1 MNADDKDRIDLL
13 TNKVDRVLFYFE
25 SDPTT
30 KHIGLVEQVDINKK
44 AIDCIKTENKVRI
57 GRVGII
63 MSGVSMV
70 LGIVG
75 GFVAK
80 YFMK

>member
-30 KHIGLVEQVDINKK
+30 KHIGLVEQVDINTK

>member
-13 TNKVDRVLFYFE
+13 TKKVDRMLFYFE

-30 KHIGLVEQVDINKK
+30 KHIGLVEQVDINTK
-44 AIDCIKTENKVRI
+44 AIDVILTDDKVRI

>member
-30 KHIGLVEQVDINKK
+30 KHIGMVEQVDINTK

-63 MSGVSMV
+63 MSAVSMV

>member
-1 MNADDKDRIDLL
+1 MNQDDKDRIDLL
-13 TNKVDRVLFYFE
+13 NNKVDRVLFYFE

-30 KHIGLVEQVDINKK
+30 KHIGMVEQVDINTK
-44 AIDCIKTENKVRI
+44 AIQLIKTDNKVRM
-57 GRVGII
+57 GKVGVI
-63 MSGVSMV
+63 MTIVGTVFGV
-70 LGIVG
+70 VG

>member
-30 KHIGLVEQVDINKK
+30 KHIGIVEQVDINTK

>member
-1 MNADDKDRIDLL
+1 MNQDDKDRIDLL

-25 SDPTT
+25 SDSTT
-30 KHIGLVEQVDINKK
+30 KHIGLVEQVDINTK
-44 AIDCIKTENKVRI
+44 AIDYIKTENKVRI